1 MARCV
6 SYDLIFSLCFAQ
18 LAIYGNYVNAVP
30 LAVGLNFTTTSG
42 ARGTILASD
51 ATVILE
57 GVVQNFTNTDSAS
70 SLFNSVN
77 TFDRIIPIENKV
89 VEDDAGALSYPELS
103 SSINF
108 TLNPCDNFYRF
119 VCQGWYNANVIE
131 DGYTESS
138 HRVVLTQLA
147 FENIN
152 GLFQDRSS
160 FQSVAPYDA
169 KLFAF
174 LDACTNMTSRNLS
187 GSSVLLDDLVASKP
201 NGSVDLTPNGIAA
214 WMAKVEPVGLFQS
227 VDIAPDM
234 TNSSR
239 YMLAVQPSKLLLENA
254 AYYLDSNKYG
264 IYIVSLT
271 NYLVSVIKML
281 VRDDMSANNRF
292 FAKDPT
298 DWARR
303 VQSFI
308 TVEFHMAMI
317 LNSTVTNFNDPTAD
331 FSQTTVGELQR
342 TISPSIDW
350 TYYMM
355 SVLPEEI
362 KGRFNGNI
370 AAIPL
375 LLIKQSALEAFDDLI
390 RTLPDQVLSDY
401 MDWKVIL
408 NELSWLDQRFLTAT
422 LLHQS
427 IMSGTTIPE
436 EPDFSSACQP
446 LAATTFQR
454 LVDRI
459 YIENFYDNNT
469 VTPQMNE
476 MFQNLKSTFAE
487 MIGNNIWMDPGTKTE
502 ALKKLSQMGSEIG
515 YPPSIFN
522 DDQMRSMFDRLNIS
536 NEMSFPEMMK
546 KVTTWQVR
554 TQVLLLFD
562 PPATDFKSSE
572 ANAFYDPTKNKMLI
586 PAGFLQGAFFNS
598 TWPVQMNYGAIG
610 SIIGHEITHGF
621 DNTGRKFDSQ
631 ANLRDWWDAWTSIVQ
646 WKCVELVVHT

>member
-1 MARCV
+1 MARCF

-89 VEDDAGALSYPELS
+89 VEDDVGALSYPELS

-152 GLFQDRSS
+152 GRQNPR
-160 FQSVAPYDA
+160 
-169 KLFAF
+169 
-174 LDACTNMTSRNLS
+174 
-187 GSSVLLDDLVASKP
+187 
-201 NGSVDLTPNGIAA
+201 SVDLTPNGSLHG
-214 WMAKVEPVGLFQS
+214 WQ
-227 VDIAPDM
+227 
-234 TNSSR
+234 R
-239 YMLAVQPSKLLLENA
+239 
-254 AYYLDSNKYG
+254 

-281 VRDDMSANNRF
+281 VRDDMMANNRF

-422 LLHQS
+422 LL
-427 IMSGTTIPE
+427 
-436 EPDFSSACQP
+436 
-446 LAATTFQR
+446 
-454 LVDRI
+454 
-459 YIENFYDNNT
+459 
-469 VTPQMNE
+469 
-476 MFQNLKSTFAE
+476 
-487 MIGNNIWMDPGTKTE
+487 
-502 ALKKLSQMGSEIG
+502 SQMGSEIG

-554 TQVLLLFD
+554 TQVLMLFD
-562 PPATDFKSSE
+562 LPATDFKSSE
-572 ANAFYDPTKNKMLI
+572 ANAFYDPTKNKM
-586 PAGFLQGAFFNS
+586 
-598 TWPVQMNYGAIG
+598 
-610 SIIGHEITHGF
+610 
-621 DNTGRKFDSQ
+621 RKFNALQISS
-631 ANLRDWWDAWTSIVQ
+631 ASHRFGNNSSYHSHVG
-646 WKCVELVVHT
+646 E